1 MRRREFVALLAGVA
15 VAWPMP
21 LRAQEAGKS
30 YRVAYLTLAGGQDA
44 VIVKQRLNELGYS
57 EGKNLIFDYR
67 SAEGQLERLPQLA
80 AESVSTNPD
89 VIVTGFGTET
99 AKAAQAATTTIPIV
113 FTSAGDPIGAGI
125 VKSLNRPGANIT
137 GLTSQTAE
145 ISGKRLQILEQLSPS
160 IRIIAVIVSPGYPF
174 TTVALPQLMT
184 AAEARGQ
191 RLEICEVRTADQLQA
206 SVEAAVKAGAT
217 GLTILETPVLHSLRR
232 QIADLAAKLRLF
244 AIYTSRDFVDAGG
257 LMSYGTDRRQQYR
270 RAAELVDKILKGEK
284 PADIP
289 VEQPTK
295 FELVINLKTAKV
307 LGIDVPLNLLAT
319 RRRGD
324 RMRRRDFIALMGG
337 AMVPWPLAAQANQP
351 GKVWRIGYLSGR
363 SGRSDTSSQLCS
375 RTSRA
380 RVCRGREPYR
390 RVSVCNGKERA
401 VA

>member
-1 MRRREFVALLAGVA
+1 MFNALRCLALALGEAVKRREFITLIGRSAA
-15 VAWPMP
+15 AWP
-21 LRAQEAGKS
+21 LAARAQELTRS
-30 YRVAYLTLAGGQDA
+30 YRVAYLALVGDQDA
-44 VIVKQRLNELGYS
+44 LIVKQRLDELGYS
-57 EGKNLIFDYR
+57 EGKNFIFDFR
-67 SAEGQLERLPQLA
+67 SAEGRLERLPQLA
-80 AESVSTNPD
+80 AELVATNPD

-125 VKSLNRPGANIT
+125 VKSLNRPSANIT
-137 GLTSQTAE
+137 GLTSQAAE
-145 ISGKRLQILEQLSPS
+145 ISGKRLQILEQLSPG

-191 RLEICEVRTADQLQA
+191 RLEICEVRTADQLPA

-217 GLTILETPVLHSLRR
+217 GLTILETPVLHGLRR

-244 AIYTSRDFVDAGG
+244 AIYTSRDFVDDGG
-257 LMSYGTDRRQQYR
+257 LMSYGTDRRRQYR

-295 FELVINLKTAKV
+295 FEFVINLKTAKA

-319 RRRGD
+319 AD
-324 RMRRRDFIALMGG
+324 EVI
-337 AMVPWPLAAQANQP
+337 
-351 GKVWRIGYLSGR
+351 
-363 SGRSDTSSQLCS
+363 
-375 RTSRA
+375 
-380 RVCRGREPYR
+380 E
-390 RVSVCNGKERA
+390 
-401 VA
+401 

>member
-1 MRRREFVALLAGVA
+1 MRRREFIKLGIGLAV
-15 VAWPMP
+15 VWP
-21 LRAQEAGKS
+21 LSVRAQEAGRT
-30 YRVAYLTLAGGQDA
+30 YRIAYLTLAGGQDA
-44 VIVKQRLNELGYS
+44 AIVKQRLNDLGYS
-57 EGKNLIFDYR
+57 EGKNLIFDHR
-67 SAEGQLERLPQLA
+67 SAEGQLERLPRLA
-80 AESVSTNPD
+80 AESAATNPD

-113 FTSAGDPIGAGI
+113 FTSVGDPIGAGI

-145 ISGKRLQILEQLSPS
+145 LSGKRLQILQQLSPG

-191 RLEICEVRTADQLQA
+191 RLEICEVRTADQLPA
-206 SVEAAVKAGAT
+206 SVQAAVKAGAT
-217 GLTILETPVLHSLRR
+217 GLTILETPVLHDLRR
-232 QIADLAAKLRLF
+232 QITDLAAKLRLF

-284 PADIP
+284 PADLP

-295 FELVINLKTAKV
+295 FELVINLKTAEA

-319 RRRGD
+319 AD
-324 RMRRRDFIALMGG
+324 EVI
-337 AMVPWPLAAQANQP
+337 
-351 GKVWRIGYLSGR
+351 
-363 SGRSDTSSQLCS
+363 
-375 RTSRA
+375 
-380 RVCRGREPYR
+380 E
-390 RVSVCNGKERA
+390 
-401 VA
+401 

>member
-1 MRRREFVALLAGVA
+1 MKRREFIKLGVGS
-15 VAWPMP
+15 VVVWPLS
-21 LRAQEAGKS
+21 LRAQEAGRT
-30 YRVAYLTLAGGQDA
+30 YRIAYLTLAGGQDA
-44 VIVKQRLNELGYS
+44 AIVKQRLDELGYS

-80 AESVSTNPD
+80 AESAATSPD

-99 AKAAQAATTTIPIV
+99 AKAAQAATKTIPIV
-113 FTSAGDPIGAGI
+113 FTSVGDPIGAGI

-145 ISGKRLQILEQLSPS
+145 LSSKRLQILEQLSPG

-184 AAEARGQ
+184 AAEARHQ
-191 RLEICEVRTADQLQA
+191 RLEICEVRTLDQLQA
-206 SVEAAVKAGAT
+206 SVQAAVQAGAT
-217 GLTILETPVLHSLRR
+217 GLTILETPVLHGLRR
-232 QIADLAAKLRLF
+232 QITDTAAKFRLF

-295 FELVINLKTAKV
+295 FELVINLKTAGA
-307 LGIDVPLNLLAT
+307 LSIDVPINLLAT
-319 RRRGD
+319 AD
-324 RMRRRDFIALMGG
+324 EVI
-337 AMVPWPLAAQANQP
+337 
-351 GKVWRIGYLSGR
+351 
-363 SGRSDTSSQLCS
+363 
-375 RTSRA
+375 
-380 RVCRGREPYR
+380 E
-390 RVSVCNGKERA
+390 
-401 VA
+401 